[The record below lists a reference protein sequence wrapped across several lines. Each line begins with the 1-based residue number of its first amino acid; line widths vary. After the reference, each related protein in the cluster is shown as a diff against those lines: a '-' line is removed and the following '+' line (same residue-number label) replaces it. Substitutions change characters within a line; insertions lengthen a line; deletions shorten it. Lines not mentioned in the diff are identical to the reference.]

1 MKISAVLLNKN
12 SGIYKNKNNFNRLTL
27 ISFFVIVLSFVSGS
41 LICIFSDQSY
51 EELNNSFYEF
61 LNFTA
66 EKSKTEVYSG
76 LLLINLICFILI
88 FFFSTSIIGTPF
100 IYIITSFR
108 YIGLGLLVTYIY
120 ASFGLKGIE
129 YCLLIMLPGK
139 FFMVFA
145 DIMLVDLSVYLSK
158 NLKKIK
164 ISDKRYLLIL
174 LCSCILLLI
183 SSAVD
188 TAFISLFG
196 KLFEF

>member
-100 IYIITSFR
+100 IYIVTSFR